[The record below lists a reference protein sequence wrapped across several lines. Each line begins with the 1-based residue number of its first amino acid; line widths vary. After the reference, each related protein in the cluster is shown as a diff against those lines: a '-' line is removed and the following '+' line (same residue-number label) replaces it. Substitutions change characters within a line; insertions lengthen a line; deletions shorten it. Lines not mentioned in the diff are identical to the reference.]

1 MTFYLKKC
9 TKSREIKKNFQ
20 RLNFQY
26 HYCVVFPILREFSAV
41 AARGVL
47 KHSACVTISNNSK
60 TNSTNWQLI

>member
-1 MTFYLKKC
+1 MTFYSKKC

-26 HYCVVFPILREFSAV
+26 HCCVAFPTFREFSAV
-41 AARGVL
+41 AARGAL

-60 TNSTNWQLI
+60 INSTNSQLI